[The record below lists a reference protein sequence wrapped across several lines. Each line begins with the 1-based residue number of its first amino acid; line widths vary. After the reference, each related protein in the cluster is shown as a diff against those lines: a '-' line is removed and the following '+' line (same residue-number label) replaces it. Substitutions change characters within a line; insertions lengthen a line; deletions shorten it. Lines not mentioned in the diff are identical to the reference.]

1 MAVSRDHDKDT
12 YRPQLVAAL
21 VGIAGLSALIS
32 VLYLTGSLYM
42 LEVYDRVLPSRS
54 IPTLVGLS
62 AIVAGLYAFQGFFD
76 LMRSRLLVRLAG
88 AVDLSL
94 RRKTYEAVVQAPLG
108 RASRSEGLQP
118 LRDLD
123 QIRTFLSSTGPA
135 ALFDLPW
142 VPIYVLLCFAFHFWI
157 GVVASI
163 GAVLLLALTLTTEL
177 RSRRPTL
184 RSASAAAAAMDLAE
198 AAQRNAEVLRAMG
211 MVPQMADVWEQR
223 RDDHGHNYARVA
235 DVAGGLGAI
244 TKVIRLGLQ
253 SSVLATGALLVIQGE
268 ATGGIMIASSILL
281 ARALAPVE
289 LAIANWKGFVAAR
302 QSWSRLRIFLLRSP
316 QKRPSIKLAPPFREI
331 SVDFVSLAAPGGER
345 LLLRDI
351 NFSLSAGQVLAV
363 VGPSGAG
370 KSSLARALVGV
381 WQAMRGRIRLD
392 GAPLDQSSP
401 EQLGRHIGYLPQDVE
416 LFEGTVAQNIS
427 RFSASANSEAIISAA
442 TAAGVHDLICSLPDG
457 YDTNIGPR
465 GTSLS
470 AGQRQRVALARA
482 LFGDPFLVVLD
493 EPNSSLDADGEA
505 ALLEGIRRGREK
517 GMAFVVMAHRQ
528 SILAVVDRILVLGA
542 GQMRAFGA
550 RDEVLKALRQGGSR
564 PIEQSNCPKTRERLH
579 RNRVH
584 RYESLEWARDGQLRG
599 HSSFSSSSS
608 AVELVRRCS
617 ADRGLWWLGFHH

>member
-1 MAVSRDHDKDT
+1 MASSPDDDKDT
-12 YRPQLVAAL
+12 YRPQFVAAL

-42 LEVYDRVLPSRS
+42 LEIYDRVLPSRS

-62 AIVAGLYAFQGFFD
+62 ALVAGLYAFQGFFD

-88 AVDLSL
+88 AVELAL

-108 RASRSEGLQP
+108 RASRGEGLQS

-163 GAVLLLALTLTTEL
+163 GAVLLLALTLTAEL
-177 RSRRPTL
+177 LSRRPTL
-184 RSASAAAAAMDLAE
+184 RSSSAAAAAMDLAA
-198 AAQRNAEVLRAMG
+198 AAQRNAEVLRVMG
-211 MVPQMADVWEQR
+211 MVPRMTDVWEQR
-223 RDDHGHNYARVA
+223 RDDHGYNYARVA
-235 DVAGGLGAI
+235 DVAGGLGAV
-244 TKVIRLGLQ
+244 TKVVRLGLQ
-253 SSVLATGALLVIQGE
+253 SGVLATGALLVIQGE

-302 QSWSRLRIFLLRSP
+302 QSWTRLRIFLLRSS
-316 QKRPSIKLAPPFREI
+316 QKRPSIMLPPPFREI
-331 SVDFVSLAAPGGER
+331 SVEFVSLAAPEGER

-381 WQAMRGRIRLD
+381 WQATRGSIKLD
-392 GAPLDQSSP
+392 GAPLDQWSP
-401 EQLGRHIGYLPQDVE
+401 EQLGRHLGYLPQDVE

-427 RFSASANSEAIISAA
+427 RFSADSSSEAIISAA
-442 TAAGVHDLICSLPDG
+442 AAAGVHDLICSLPKG
-457 YDTNIGPR
+457 YDTDIGPR
-465 GTSLS
+465 GTWLS

-505 ALLEGIRRGREK
+505 ALLEAIRRGREK
-517 GMAFVVMAHRQ
+517 GMTVVVMAHRQ

-542 GQMRAFGA
+542 GQMRALGA
-550 RDEVLKALRQGGSR
+550 RDEVLKALRQEVK
-564 PIEQSNCPKTRERLH
+564 P
-579 RNRVH
+579 
-584 RYESLEWARDGQLRG
+584 
-599 HSSFSSSSS
+599 
-608 AVELVRRCS
+608 
-617 ADRGLWWLGFHH
+617 ADRAEQLPQSARALAPQSGASLRITRVGT

>member
-1 MAVSRDHDKDT
+1 MYKR
-12 YRPQLVAAL
+12 Q
-21 VGIAGLSALIS
+21 
-32 VLYLTGSLYM
+32 
-42 LEVYDRVLPSRS
+42 
-54 IPTLVGLS
+54 
-62 AIVAGLYAFQGFFD
+62 
-76 LMRSRLLVRLAG
+76 
-88 AVDLSL
+88 
-94 RRKTYEAVVQAPLG
+94 
-108 RASRSEGLQP
+108 
-118 LRDLD
+118 
-123 QIRTFLSSTGPA
+123 
-135 ALFDLPW
+135 
-142 VPIYVLLCFAFHFWI
+142 
-157 GVVASI
+157 
-163 GAVLLLALTLTTEL
+163 
-177 RSRRPTL
+177 
-184 RSASAAAAAMDLAE
+184 
-198 AAQRNAEVLRAMG
+198 
-211 MVPQMADVWEQR
+211 
-223 RDDHGHNYARVA
+223 
-235 DVAGGLGAI
+235 
-244 TKVIRLGLQ
+244 
-253 SSVLATGALLVIQGE
+253 
-268 ATGGIMIASSILL
+268 ILL

-316 QKRPSIKLAPPFREI
+316 QKRPSIRLPPPLREI

-392 GAPLDQSSP
+392 GAPLDQWSP
-401 EQLGRHIGYLPQDVE
+401 DQLGRHIGYLPQDVE

-442 TAAGVHDLICSLPDG
+442 TAAGVHNLICSLPDG

-517 GMAFVVMAHRQ
+517 GMAFVIMAHRQ
-528 SILAVVDRILVLGA
+528 SILAAVDRILVLGA

-550 RDEVLKALRQGGSR
+550 RDEVLKALRQG
-564 PIEQSNCPKTRERLH
+564 
-579 RNRVH
+579 
-584 RYESLEWARDGQLRG
+584 
-599 HSSFSSSSS
+599 
-608 AVELVRRCS
+608 VEP
-617 ADRGLWWLGFHH
+617 ADRAEQLPQNARTLAPQSGASLRITRVGT

>member
-1 MAVSRDHDKDT
+1 MDILRDDKDT

-21 VGIAGLSALIS
+21 VGIACLSALVS

-62 AIVAGLYAFQGFFD
+62 VIVAGLYAFQGFFD

-88 AVDLSL
+88 AVDMSL

-108 RASRSEGLQP
+108 PASLSEGLQP

-177 RSRRPTL
+177 LSRRPTL

-223 RDDHGHNYARVA
+223 RDDHGYNYARVA

-244 TKVIRLGLQ
+244 TKVVRLGLQ

-316 QKRPSIKLAPPFREI
+316 QKRPSIRLPPPLREI

-392 GAPLDQSSP
+392 GAPLDQWSP
-401 EQLGRHIGYLPQDVE
+401 DQLGRHIGYLPQDVE

-442 TAAGVHDLICSLPDG
+442 TAAGVHNLICSLPDG

-517 GMAFVVMAHRQ
+517 GMAFVIMAHRQ
-528 SILAVVDRILVLGA
+528 SILAAVDRILVLGA

-550 RDEVLKALRQGGSR
+550 RDEVLKALRQG
-564 PIEQSNCPKTRERLH
+564 
-579 RNRVH
+579 
-584 RYESLEWARDGQLRG
+584 
-599 HSSFSSSSS
+599 
-608 AVELVRRCS
+608 VEP
-617 ADRGLWWLGFHH
+617 ADRAEQLPQNARTLAPQSGASLRITRVGT

>member
-1 MAVSRDHDKDT
+1 MDILRDDKDT

-21 VGIAGLSALIS
+21 VGIACLSALVS

-62 AIVAGLYAFQGFFD
+62 VIVAGLYAFQGFFD

-88 AVDLSL
+88 AVDMSL

-108 RASRSEGLQP
+108 PASRSEGLQP

-177 RSRRPTL
+177 LSRRPTL

-223 RDDHGHNYARVA
+223 RDDHGYNYARVA

-244 TKVIRLGLQ
+244 TKVVRLGLQ

-316 QKRPSIKLAPPFREI
+316 QKRPSIRLPPPLREI

-392 GAPLDQSSP
+392 GAPLDQWSP
-401 EQLGRHIGYLPQDVE
+401 DQLGRHIGYLPQDVE

-442 TAAGVHDLICSLPDG
+442 TAAGVHNLICSLPDG

-517 GMAFVVMAHRQ
+517 GMAFVIMAHRQ
-528 SILAVVDRILVLGA
+528 SILAAVDRILVLGA

-550 RDEVLKALRQGGSR
+550 RDEVLKALRQG
-564 PIEQSNCPKTRERLH
+564 
-579 RNRVH
+579 
-584 RYESLEWARDGQLRG
+584 
-599 HSSFSSSSS
+599 
-608 AVELVRRCS
+608 VEP
-617 ADRGLWWLGFHH
+617 ADRAEQLPQNARTLAPQSGASLRITRVGT

>member
-1 MAVSRDHDKDT
+1 MDILRDDKDT

-21 VGIAGLSALIS
+21 VGIACLSALVS

-62 AIVAGLYAFQGFFD
+62 VIVAGLYAFQGFFD

-88 AVDLSL
+88 AVDMSL

-108 RASRSEGLQP
+108 PASRSEGLQP

-177 RSRRPTL
+177 LSRRPTL

-223 RDDHGHNYARVA
+223 RDDHGYNYARVA

-244 TKVIRLGLQ
+244 TKVVRLGLQ

-316 QKRPSIKLAPPFREI
+316 QKRPSIRLPPPLREI

-392 GAPLDQSSP
+392 GAPLDQWSP
-401 EQLGRHIGYLPQDVE
+401 DQLGRHIGYLPQDVE

-442 TAAGVHDLICSLPDG
+442 TAAGLHNLICSLPDG

-517 GMAFVVMAHRQ
+517 GMAFVIMAHRQ
-528 SILAVVDRILVLGA
+528 SILAAVDRILVLGA

-550 RDEVLKALRQGGSR
+550 RDEVLKALRQGVQ
-564 PIEQSNCPKTRERLH
+564 P
-579 RNRVH
+579 
-584 RYESLEWARDGQLRG
+584 
-599 HSSFSSSSS
+599 
-608 AVELVRRCS
+608 
-617 ADRGLWWLGFHH
+617 ADRAEQLPQNARTLAPQSGASLRITRVGT

>member
-1 MAVSRDHDKDT
+1 MAISREDVKDT
-12 YRPQLVAAL
+12 YHPQLVAAL

-62 AIVAGLYAFQGFFD
+62 AIIVGLYAFQGFFD

-88 AVDLSL
+88 AVDLAL

-163 GAVLLLALTLTTEL
+163 GAVLLFALTLTTEL
-177 RSRRPTL
+177 LSRRPTL

-211 MVPQMADVWEQR
+211 MVPQMSDVWEQR
-223 RDDHGHNYARVA
+223 RDDHGQNYARVA

-302 QSWSRLRIFLLRSP
+302 QSWGRLRMFLLQSP
-316 QKRPSIKLAPPFREI
+316 QKRPSIMLPPPSRQI
-331 SVDFVSLAAPGGER
+331 SVEFVSLAAPGGER

-381 WQAMRGRIRLD
+381 WQAIRGRIRLD
-392 GAPLDQSSP
+392 GASLDQWSP

-427 RFSASANSEAIISAA
+427 RFSADANSEAIISAA

-457 YDTNIGPR
+457 YDTNIGRR

-505 ALLEGIRRGREK
+505 ALLEAIRRGREK
-517 GMAFVVMAHRQ
+517 GMTFVVMAHRQ
-528 SILAVVDRILVLGA
+528 SILTAVDRILVLAA

-550 RDEVLKALRQGGSR
+550 RDEVLKALRQG
-564 PIEQSNCPKTRERLH
+564 
-579 RNRVH
+579 
-584 RYESLEWARDGQLRG
+584 
-599 HSSFSSSSS
+599 
-608 AVELVRRCS
+608 VEP
-617 ADRGLWWLGFHH
+617 ADRAEQLPQSARTLAPQSGASLRITRMGT

>member
-1 MAVSRDHDKDT
+1 MVSGYPVLAASHDDDKAT
-12 YRPQLVAAL
+12 YRPQLVSAL
-21 VGIAGLSALIS
+21 VGIACLSALIS

-62 AIVAGLYAFQGFFD
+62 AIVAGLYTFQGFFD
-76 LMRSRLLVRLAG
+76 LMRSRLLVRVAG
-88 AVDLSL
+88 AVDLAL

-108 RASRSEGLQP
+108 RALRSEGLQP

-123 QIRTFLSSTGPA
+123 QIRMFLSSAGPA
-135 ALFDLPW
+135 ALFDIPW

-157 GVVASI
+157 GVVALL
-163 GAVLLLALTLTTEL
+163 GAVLLLTLTLTTEL
-177 RSRRPTL
+177 LSRRPTL
-184 RSASAAAAAMDLAE
+184 RCASAAAAAMELAG

-211 MVPQMADVWEQR
+211 MVPQMADVWEAR
-223 RDDHGHNYARVA
+223 RDEHGRNYTRVA
-235 DVAGGLGAI
+235 DVAGGLGAM

-253 SSVLATGALLVIQGE
+253 SGVLATGALLVIQGE

-302 QSWSRLRIFLLRSP
+302 QSWTRLRIFLLQSV
-316 QKRPSIKLAPPFREI
+316 QKRPSIRLPPPSREI
-331 SVDFVSLAAPGGER
+331 SVEFVSLAAPGGER

-351 NFSLSAGQVLAV
+351 QFSLSAGQVLAV

-381 WQAMRGRIRLD
+381 WPAIRGRIRLD
-392 GAPLDQSSP
+392 GASLDQWSP
-401 EQLGRHIGYLPQDVE
+401 GQLGRHIGYLPQDVE

-427 RFSASANSEAIISAA
+427 RFSDDANSDAIISAA
-442 TAAGVHDLICSLPDG
+442 TAAGIHDLICSLPEG
-457 YDTNIGPR
+457 YDTDLGPR

-505 ALLEGIRRGREK
+505 ALLEAIRRGRRK
-517 GMAFVVMAHRQ
+517 GIAFVVMAHRQ
-528 SILAVVDRILVLGA
+528 SVLAVVDCILVLGA

-550 RDEVLKALRQGGSR
+550 RDEVLKALRPGASLADGAAQPPQDVQTLAS
-564 PIEQSNCPKTRERLH
+564 QSGASLQITR
-579 RNRVH
+579 VD
-584 RYESLEWARDGQLRG
+584 A
-599 HSSFSSSSS
+599 
-608 AVELVRRCS
+608 
-617 ADRGLWWLGFHH
+617 

>member
-1 MAVSRDHDKDT
+1 LDILRDDKDT

-21 VGIAGLSALIS
+21 VGIACLSALVS

-62 AIVAGLYAFQGFFD
+62 VIVAGLYAFQGFFD

-88 AVDLSL
+88 AVDMSL

-108 RASRSEGLQP
+108 PASRSEGLQP

-177 RSRRPTL
+177 LSRRPTL

-223 RDDHGHNYARVA
+223 RDDHGYNYARVA

-244 TKVIRLGLQ
+244 TKVVRLGLQ

-316 QKRPSIKLAPPFREI
+316 QKRPSIRLPPPLREI

-392 GAPLDQSSP
+392 GAPLDQWSP
-401 EQLGRHIGYLPQDVE
+401 DQLGRHIGYLPQDVE

-442 TAAGVHDLICSLPDG
+442 TAAGVHNLICSLPDG

-517 GMAFVVMAHRQ
+517 GMAFVIMAHRQ
-528 SILAVVDRILVLGA
+528 SILAAVDRILVLGA

-550 RDEVLKALRQGGSR
+550 RDEVLKALRQG
-564 PIEQSNCPKTRERLH
+564 
-579 RNRVH
+579 
-584 RYESLEWARDGQLRG
+584 
-599 HSSFSSSSS
+599 
-608 AVELVRRCS
+608 VEP
-617 ADRGLWWLGFHH
+617 ADRAEQLPQNARTLAPQSGASLRITRVGT

>member
-1 MAVSRDHDKDT
+1 LDILRDDKDT

-21 VGIAGLSALIS
+21 VGIACLSALVS

-62 AIVAGLYAFQGFFD
+62 VIVAGLYAFQGFFD

-88 AVDLSL
+88 AVDMSL

-108 RASRSEGLQP
+108 PASRSEGLQP

-177 RSRRPTL
+177 LSRRPTL

-223 RDDHGHNYARVA
+223 RDDHGYNYARVA

-244 TKVIRLGLQ
+244 TKVVRLGLQ

-316 QKRPSIKLAPPFREI
+316 QKRPSIRLPPPLREI

-392 GAPLDQSSP
+392 GAPLDQWSP
-401 EQLGRHIGYLPQDVE
+401 DQLGRHIGYLPQDVE

-442 TAAGVHDLICSLPDG
+442 TAAGLHNLICSLPDG

-517 GMAFVVMAHRQ
+517 GMAFVIMAHRQ
-528 SILAVVDRILVLGA
+528 SILAAVDRILVLGA

-550 RDEVLKALRQGGSR
+550 RDEVLKALRQG
-564 PIEQSNCPKTRERLH
+564 
-579 RNRVH
+579 
-584 RYESLEWARDGQLRG
+584 
-599 HSSFSSSSS
+599 
-608 AVELVRRCS
+608 VEP
-617 ADRGLWWLGFHH
+617 ADRAEQLPQNARTLAPQSGASLRITRVGT